1 MDRRVLTRLEL
12 KWRQRRLA
20 IVFQDLGL
28 WPNLTVWS
36 NVMLGLASCRLS
48 KIEKRERTAQV
59 LQVCKIGGLGKRQ
72 LSGLSGGEQQRVA
85 LARALAVEP
94 QLLLL
99 EEPGNGLD
107 LALRHAFLRQVVE
120 LSEEMGT
127 AVLLVSHNLH
137 DAQVI
142 RGSLA
147 VVEDAK
153 LETFY
158 TVEQVLASNLTTLE
172 SWCDEFG
179 TEMLFNEHGS
189 SGREHLRLGGY

>member
-1 MDRRVLTRLEL
+1 M
-12 KWRQRRLA
+12 
-20 IVFQDLGL
+20 
-28 WPNLTVWS
+28 
-36 NVMLGLASCRLS
+36 
-48 KIEKRERTAQV
+48 
-59 LQVCKIGGLGKRQ
+59 
-72 LSGLSGGEQQRVA
+72 A
-85 LARALAVEP
+85 LARALAVQP